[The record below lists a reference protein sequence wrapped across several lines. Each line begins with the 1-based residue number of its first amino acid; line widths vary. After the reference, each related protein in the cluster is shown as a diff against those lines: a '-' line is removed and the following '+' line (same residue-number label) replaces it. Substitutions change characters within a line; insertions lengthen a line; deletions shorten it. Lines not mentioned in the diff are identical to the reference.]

1 MATVCLSDIMVT
13 MPDFKEKINHDE
25 QYQILLKT
33 VHKKSFAD
41 NKKAENDIIKDFF
54 HVKDRLSLSDYLV
67 LYSFEGGDLRLVI
80 PKELRTQIIRN
91 LHTAHQGVDSILSKL
106 DNPCTGQVLNPMSNE
121 HVDLAGYA

>member
-1 MATVCLSDIMVT
+1 MYATDTLSQYPVLPPDEDDRNSCDELYIAVVSMATVCLSDIMIT
-13 MPDFKEKINHDE
+13 MPDFKEKIKHDE

-33 VHKKSFAD
+33 IHKNSFAD

-54 HVKDRLSLSDYLV
+54 HVKDRLSVSDDLV

-91 LHTAHQGVDSILSKL
+91 LHTAH
-106 DNPCTGQVLNPMSNE
+106 
-121 HVDLAGYA
+121 